1 MNTTG
6 SDVTMETKK
15 VAAYYRK
22 RVPKLLSDVVKS
34 NINFSSSES
43 LGLGKTDNI
52 IKYSFSNNYSTIIFI
67 ILVNIINL

>member
-1 MNTTG
+1 
-6 SDVTMETKK
+6 METKK

-43 LGLGKTDNI
+43 LGLGTNNI
-52 IKYSFSNNYSTIIFI
+52 LLITHINYA
-67 ILVNIINL
+67 V